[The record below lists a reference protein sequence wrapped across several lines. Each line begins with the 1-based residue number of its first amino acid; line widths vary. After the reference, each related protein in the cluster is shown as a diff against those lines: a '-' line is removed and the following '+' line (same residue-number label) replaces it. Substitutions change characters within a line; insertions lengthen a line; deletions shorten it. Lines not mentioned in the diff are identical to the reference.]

1 MSKGKLNIQAADGA
15 VIGLVVP
22 DGLTSGERQIA
33 LGANLSGITAYHLL
47 QGNLAVSNSTITQGF
62 NTTLYTSGTATT
74 NIDSDTQWGNAP
86 EERFGVLSILK
97 DRIEATN
104 LFWYDTVRGA
114 TKEVNS
120 NTTEAE
126 ATLAGGLT
134 AFNSTGFTV
143 GADAGHNSTTNNMVS
158 WNFQTTHRVSGTTNH
173 SKAYTC
179 HYNPFTGFTIVK
191 YEGSGIAGHEIPHH
205 LGRKLGFVTIKNL
218 SSSQGWIT
226 GINTLKG
233 AGFLQLNLTDA
244 FTTQTDSI
252 GNWFPT
258 ALNTETTICSGA
270 NNVVDNASSNQ
281 YIMYG
286 WANSYFDESN
296 KLIGNYE
303 LVAYQGTGAAGNK
316 VKTKGKPA
324 WVMIKR
330 TDGTGNWYIVD
341 NQRGLTS
348 GNSNFLIANTA
359 AIEASNSTLIEI
371 FNPDGFTHNGT
382 STEIN
387 ASGGQYIALVAY
399 DTNANGGGSYYP
411 LASDTANLQI
421 NNALIPFANGVD
433 GNGAKN
439 TILSKNETI
448 TGLNYTQGKN
458 YVYCDKN
465 GSYGVKNVAPVY
477 TDTFSTETIGGVLK
491 GDEFHIT
498 QNKWQTI
505 ANIPRGD
512 LANPSLVN
520 IFGDGSCK
528 ALYRFEGNAND
539 ESGTYNGTATN
550 VVYGS
555 NALIGQSAII
565 PTGAIFKSDIDMTTI
580 VTVSGWINLK
590 NDVANGMIWAFGGDS
605 GANSIFLFCN
615 GNGKYNLAQA
625 SYAGGVLVSVN
636 TIQLNTWVH
645 ISTVITSTEYKL
657 YINGVLDSVYNPTS
671 AMGNL
676 NIGFSIGG
684 LYNST
689 YMNSSLISD
698 QIRIFNRALSEA
710 EVKSLYS
717 LYAYTYDQ
725 TNSRNYLNHIV
736 HADNDGGVLYV
747 EELPKIEYRDIVKA
761 NEFRGKNACT
771 ALISFDGTTTP
782 ITIRDSYN
790 VSAIIRVATGVFDIY
805 FKEQMYNT
813 GYSIAG
819 TGQSYD
825 VESLPLNRYLNK
837 VQITTGVTAS
847 TRYNDA
853 GTTVII
859 MGGKN

>member
-1 MSKGKLNIQAADGA
+1 MSRGKLNIQAADGA

-33 LGANLSGITAYHLL
+33 LGVNLSGITAYHLL

-74 NIDSDTQWGNAP
+74 NIDSDTQWGNTV

-114 TKEVNS
+114 TKEINS

-126 ATLAGGLT
+126 STLAGGLT

-143 GADAGHNSTTNNMVS
+143 GADTGHNSTTNNMVS
-158 WNFQTTHRVSGTTNH
+158 WNFQTTHRVTGTTNH
-173 SKAYTC
+173 GKPYTC

-191 YEGSGIAGHEIPHH
+191 YEGSGLAGHEIPHH
-205 LGRKLGFVTIKNL
+205 LGRKLAFANFKNL
-218 SSSQGWIT
+218 TTVHDWLTYYGVDSMYMAQNLTIAGVADIGVWSNQTDTAFKFDGGGPQFNLASSQH
-226 GINTLKG
+226 
-233 AGFLQLNLTDA
+233 
-244 FTTQTDSI
+244 
-252 GNWFPT
+252 
-258 ALNTETTICSGA
+258 
-270 NNVVDNASSNQ
+270 
-281 YIMYG
+281 IMYG

-330 TDGTGNWYIVD
+330 TDSTSAWNISD
-341 NQRGLTS
+341 NIRGLTS
-348 GNSNFLIANTA
+348 GNSNGLQPNTSIAEYN
-359 AIEASNSTLIEI
+359 NSTFIVI
-371 FNPDGFTHNGT
+371 FNQDGFTHNGT
-382 STEIN
+382 SIDVN

-411 LASDTANLQI
+411 LASDTANVQI
-421 NNALIPFANGVD
+421 NNALIPLAQGIDSNGV
-433 GNGAKN
+433 KN

-448 TGLNYTQGKN
+448 TGLTYTAGKN

-465 GSYGVKNVAPVY
+465 GSYGVKNVPPVY
-477 TDTFSTETIGGVLK
+477 TNTLSTETMGGVLK

-505 ANIPRGD
+505 ANTPRGD

-520 IFGDGSCK
+520 VFGDGSCK

-539 ESGTYNGTATN
+539 ESGVYNGTGTN
-550 VVYGS
+550 VTYG
-555 NALIGQSAII
+555 NNGIIGQTIVV
-565 PTGAIFKSDIDMTTI
+565 PTGAIFKSAIDMNTT

-605 GANSIFLFCN
+605 GANCIILYCN
-615 GNGKYNLAQA
+615 GNGKYHLAQG
-625 SYAGGVLVSVN
+625 SYVGGVLVSVN

-657 YINGVLDSVYNPTS
+657 YINGVLDNVYNPTS

-689 YMNSSLISD
+689 YMNSSLITD
-698 QIRIFNRALSEA
+698 QVRIFDKALSEA

-717 LYAYTYDQ
+717 LYSYTYDQ

-736 HADNDGGVLYV
+736 YADNDGGVLYV
-747 EELPKIEYRDIVKA
+747 EELPKIEYKDIVKA
-761 NEFRGKNACT
+761 NEFKGKNACT

-782 ITIRDSYN
+782 ITIRHSYN
-790 VSAIIRVATGVFDIY
+790 VIAIIRVATGVFDIY
-805 FKEQMYNT
+805 FEKQMDNT

-819 TGQSYD
+819 TGQYYD
-825 VESLPLNRYLNK
+825 VESPPLKRYLNK
-837 VQITTGVTAS
+837 VQITTGLVGS